1 MNADVDVNATAGLAI
16 ARSATPKRPA
26 VRRLKPLNA
35 FPGFAGIGITLL
47 VILYLPLAVI
57 VGYSFNAGNIV
68 MVWDGF
74 SLDWYAEVFRSEQI
88 RTAFTNSLVIA
99 VWSTIIVLILAILAS
114 VGMVSMKRRGSAFV
128 NGLLSAPLILPEIV
142 LAIAILAL
150 LAFVKVPLGIPAM
163 IVAHMVVGLP
173 FALMTIRSRLSEAD
187 WAQFEAAADL
197 GANERQIFRR
207 ITLPMLTPAIISGG
221 MLAFIVS
228 MDNFI
233 MSFFTAGPGST
244 TLPLYIW
251 GSLRVG
257 LTPEI
262 NALSTMILI
271 GSVILLIL
279 SQLLTRK
286 KG

>member
-1 MNADVDVNATAGLAI
+1 MSTKTAKS
-16 ARSATPKRPA
+16 RSFKA
-26 VRRLKPLNA
+26 LNA
-35 FPGFAGIGITLL
+35 FPGFAGIGIALL
-47 VILYLPLAVI
+47 VFLYLPLAVI
-57 VGYSFNAGNIV
+57 IGYSFNSNNIV

-74 SLDWYAEVFRSEQI
+74 SLDWYAKVFESEQI
-88 RTAFTNSLVIA
+88 RAAFVNSLIIA
-99 VWSTIIVLILAILAS
+99 FWSTVLVLILAILAA
-114 VGMVSMKRRGSAFV
+114 VGLVSMKRRGSAFV
-128 NGLLSAPLILPEIV
+128 SALLSAPLILPEIV
-142 LAIAILAL
+142 LAIAILSL
-150 LAFVKVPLGIPAM
+150 FAFVKVPLGIPAM
-163 IVAHMVVGLP
+163 IVGHAVVGLP

-187 WAQFEAAADL
+187 WSQFEAAADL

-207 ITLPMLTPAIISGG
+207 VTLPMLTPAIVSGG
-221 MLAFIVS
+221 MLSFIVS

-262 NALSTMILI
+262 NALSTMILVV
-271 GSVILLIL
+271 SVLILLL
-279 SQLLTRK
+279 SQLITRK

>member
-1 MNADVDVNATAGLAI
+1 MKQRAF
-16 ARSATPKRPA
+16 
-26 VRRLKPLNA
+26 KPLNT
-35 FPGFAGIGITLL
+35 FPGFAGIGIALL
-47 VILYLPLAVI
+47 LFLYLPLAVVI
-57 VGYSFNAGNIV
+57 GYSFNANNIV
-68 MVWDGF
+68 MVWEGF
-74 SLDWYAEVFRSEQI
+74 SFDWYAKVFESEPI
-88 RTAFTNSLVIA
+88 RRAFMNSLLIA
-99 VWSTIIVLILAILAS
+99 VWSTLLVVVLAILAA
-114 VGMVSMKRRGSAFV
+114 VGLVGMKRRNAAFV

-142 LAIAILAL
+142 LAIAILSL
-150 LAFVKVPLGIPAM
+150 FAFVKVPLGIPAM
-163 IVAHMVVGLP
+163 IVGHAVVGLP
-173 FALMTIRSRLSEAD
+173 FALMTIRGRLSEAD
-187 WAQFEAAADL
+187 WSQFEAAADL

-221 MLAFIVS
+221 MLSFIVS

-262 NALSTMILI
+262 NALSTMILAV
-271 GSVILLIL
+271 SVIVLIL
-279 SQLLTRK
+279 SQVVTRK

>member
-1 MNADVDVNATAGLAI
+1 MKKSSFKA
-16 ARSATPKRPA
+16 
-26 VRRLKPLNA
+26 LNA
-35 FPGFAGIGITLL
+35 FPGFAGIGIALL
-47 VILYLPLAVI
+47 VFLYLPLVVI
-57 VGYSFNAGNIV
+57 IWYSFNANNIV

-74 SLDWYAEVFRSEQI
+74 SVHWFAQVFQSAQI
-88 RTAFTNSLVIA
+88 RQAFMNSIIIA
-99 VWSTIIVLILAILAS
+99 VWSTLLVLVLAVLAS
-114 VGMVSMKRRGSAFV
+114 VGLVSMKRRNSSLI

-142 LAIAILAL
+142 LSIAL
-150 LAFVKVPLGIPAM
+150 LSLFAFVKVPLGLPAM
-163 IVAHMVVGLP
+163 IVGHAVVGLP
-173 FALMTIRSRLSEAD
+173 FALMTIRSRLSETD
-187 WAQFEAAADL
+187 WTQFEAAADL

-221 MLAFIVS
+221 MLSFIVS

-262 NALSTMILI
+262 NALSTMILV
-271 GSVILLIL
+271 GSILILLL
-279 SQLLTRK
+279 SQLITRK

>member
-1 MNADVDVNATAGLAI
+1 MK
-16 ARSATPKRPA
+16 TPK
-26 VRRLKPLNA
+26 LKALNA
-35 FPGFAGIGITLL
+35 FPGFAGVGVALL
-47 VILYLPLAVI
+47 VFLYVPLAVI
-57 VGYSFNAGNIV
+57 IGYSFNSNNIV

-74 SLDWYAEVFRSEQI
+74 SLQWFTHVFESEQI
-88 RTAFTNSLVIA
+88 RQAFVNSLIIA
-99 VWSTIIVLILAILAS
+99 VWSTFLVLIIAILAA
-114 VGMVSMKRRGSAFV
+114 VGLVSMKRKRSAFV

-142 LAIAILAL
+142 LAIAILSL
-150 LAFVKVPLGIPAM
+150 FAFAKVPLGIPAM
-163 IVAHMVVGLP
+163 IAGHAVVGLP
-173 FALMTIRSRLSEAD
+173 FALMTIRSRLTEAD

-207 ITLPMLTPAIISGG
+207 ITLPMLTPAIVSGG
-221 MLAFIVS
+221 MLSFIVS
-228 MDNFI
+228 MENFI

-262 NALSTMILI
+262 NALSTMILV
-271 GSVILLIL
+271 GTVVMLIL
-279 SQLLTRK
+279 SQLITRK